1 MISKERLKE
10 FETVIKKYIIFR
22 FQKFLPESSVV
33 LLTNNDYSNIDYN
46 DEKLTEND
54 AKCDIIRNMLYD
66 IISVVCELNV
76 EVSKG
81 NYKDVIYGEH
91 LENGLIEFYAL
102 EIAKAN
108 DVDFKI
114 DPDNKEDLAMVLEI
128 YRVLNNKLDYM
139 TFTSNAIEILEAADL
154 DEITELNDN
163 YAIDEYINNAV
174 EITKSKGIAPEDLE
188 EQKKKEEEL
197 KKQEIGS
204 QEELEQMNKEFAID
218 GVLQIIYTNGKRKVK
233 YTDEYNVTHI
243 LNVDDNYALSDIYR
257 REFAKTKKGESIDSK
272 KVFEELKQKFGEM
285 PLDDE
290 LDERKINPDKVKQTE
305 FVNQSGKFKEK
316 INDGK
321 VVFNEDA
328 DTFVLPETKEV
339 VEAHTKGE
347 GIEATVS
354 GKQEEE
360 TTALGPEDINPVSD
374 ASLVKENPLDQ
385 EQIDSIMENAENNK
399 LSLEELR
406 DLKAALIEEAKQ
418 QGEEKEAERIAEEVG
433 VDELQKINSELQE
446 KGPKL
451 KKKSAAAYVNKPLLF
466 FILCMVISISLIIGV
481 TIAYFK

>member
-10 FETVIKKYIIFR
+10 FETTIKKYIIFR
-22 FQKFLPESSVV
+22 FQKFLPESSVI

-46 DEKLTEND
+46 DEKLTETD

-66 IISVVCELNV
+66 IISITCELNV

-81 NYKDVIYGEH
+81 KFKEVIYGEH

-102 EIAKAN
+102 EVAKAN
-108 DVDFKI
+108 GVDFKI
-114 DPDNKEDLAMVLEI
+114 NPENKEDLEMVLEI
-128 YRVLNNKLDYM
+128 YRVLNNKLDGM

-154 DEITELNDN
+154 DEIIELNDN
-163 YAIDEYINNAV
+163 YAIDEYINNNIEMV
-174 EITKSKGIAPEDLE
+174 KSKGIAPEDLE

-197 KKQEIGS
+197 KKQEVGS
-204 QEELEQMNKEFAID
+204 QEEVEQMNKEFAID
-218 GVLQIIYTNGKRKVK
+218 GVLQIIYVNGKRKVK
-233 YTDEYNVTHI
+233 YTDEHNITHI

-257 REFAKTKKGESIDSK
+257 REFAKTKKGEKIDSK
-272 KVFEELKQKFGEM
+272 KVFEELKQRFGEM

-305 FVNQSGKFKEK
+305 FVSQSGKFKEK
-316 INDGK
+316 INDGR
-321 VVFNEDA
+321 VVFNEEA

-339 VEAHTKGE
+339 IEIHTEEK
-347 GIEATVS
+347 GIEANIS
-354 GKQEEE
+354 GKQDEE
-360 TTALGPEDINPVSD
+360 TTTLGPDDINPVLDTSI
-374 ASLVKENPLDQ
+374 VKDGSFDQ
-385 EQIDSIMENAENNK
+385 KQLDSIMENAENNR

-406 DLKAALIEEAKQ
+406 DLKTALIEEAKQ
-418 QGEEKEAERIAEEVG
+418 EGDEKEAERIAEEVG

-451 KKKSAAAYVNKPLLF
+451 KKKSAAYINKPLLF
-466 FILCMVISISLIIGV
+466 FILCMIISISLIIGAI
-481 TIAYFK
+481 IAYFK